1 MSGASANIRPRRIS
15 RGRLAFIRMRQRDDT
30 IPFAIRPMKRAAF
43 AALSKS
49 DKRRRQICRNLLPF
63 DMNICRH
70 LPPFKAA
77 GWKPLT
83 NSTMLNA
90 FQAPDST
97 PFNAREPCANAH
109 SAPSGARNGLG
120 STWITPVI
128 VWLRCACQWCYGSPR
143 TASLASSVPHVTM
156 LARQEGRRLRIH
168 AASVA
173 AGWLMKR
180 WNICARNGNNR
191 RSRQPTGECAAM
203 RQHRHAA
210 RHGGQSAY
218 KARPRLPIARR
229 PSKIRTRFRRNQQR
243 HSSS

>member
-1 MSGASANIRPRRIS
+1 
-15 RGRLAFIRMRQRDDT
+15 
-30 IPFAIRPMKRAAF
+30 
-43 AALSKS
+43 
-49 DKRRRQICRNLLPF
+49 
-63 DMNICRH
+63 
-70 LPPFKAA
+70 
-77 GWKPLT
+77 
-83 NSTMLNA
+83 
-90 FQAPDST
+90 
-97 PFNAREPCANAH
+97 
-109 SAPSGARNGLG
+109 
-120 STWITPVI
+120 
-128 VWLRCACQWCYGSPR
+128 
-143 TASLASSVPHVTM
+143 M

-173 AGWLMKR
+173 AGWLMKQQR
-180 WNICARNGNNR
+180 KEWNDGQGKHNR